1 MMSDVS
7 VRAKWMFW
15 ALALAAFF
23 LAAVPSAIIIEK
35 ARDYYRFVTGW
46 QPGTLKQL
54 HVRRLP
60 VRDSLDEDPPPD
72 IRFVEFS
79 LLAPKAR
86 SVRLG
91 GSFNQWLPQFLPLS
105 RKGRF
110 WRVIVPLPP
119 GRYEYAFE
127 LDGVWTPD
135 PKLPEKSVVGGRE
148 VSILHV
154 R

>member
-1 MMSDVS
+1 MSDVS
-7 VRAKWMFW
+7 VRAKWLFW
-15 ALALAAFF
+15 LMALGAFA
-23 LAAVPSAIIIEK
+23 LAAVPSALILEK
-35 ARDYYRFVTGW
+35 SRDYYRFVTGW
-46 QPGTLKQL
+46 QPGTLKPSQ
-54 HVRRLP
+54 VRRVP
-60 VRDSLDEDPPPD
+60 VRDSLDDEPPPD

-86 SVRLG
+86 TVRLA
-91 GSFNQWLPQFLPLS
+91 GSFNQWQPQLLPMA

-110 WRVIVPLPP
+110 WRVIVPLSP

-127 LDGVWTPD
+127 RDGDWVPD
-135 PKLPEKSVVGGRE
+135 PKLPEKAVLDGRE